1 MILKAPN
8 NPKPGLKPLPDEA
21 DAPAAAKPLVVRT
34 VQAKPAMA
42 DRRTRILEAATRR
55 FAEHGF
61 EATTVRQIADDVSIL
76 SGSLYHHFASKEAML
91 HEIVR
96 DTAEKMRDNVV
107 RISQAPVDAEH
118 RLTALILLELG
129 EMTRNQQ
136 VHAILSND
144 RKFFRQ
150 RQEFAYVMQAKREAY
165 QAWCVTLQD
174 GIDGQLF
181 KSSLDFYLT
190 ISTIIRMLSAAA
202 DWYQNEESY
211 MSRPFGPYT
220 LDGVIDFHLEFTLSA
235 VRLPA
240 RTSAPIPRQECEE
253 LARFIG

>member
-1 MILKAPN
+1 MSVKPTNA
-8 NPKPGLKPLPDEA
+8 KPGETT
-21 DAPAAAKPLVVRT
+21 AKARPLVVRT
-34 VQAKPAMA
+34 APAKPALA
-42 DRRTRILEAATRR
+42 DRRGKILQTATQR

-91 HEIVR
+91 HDIVR
-96 DTAEKMRDNVV
+96 ETVEKMRDNVV

-136 VHAILSND
+136 VHAILSNE
-144 RKFFRQ
+144 RKFFRN
-150 RQEFAYVMQAKREAY
+150 REEFAYVVKAKREAY
-165 QAWCVTLQD
+165 HAWCATLQD
-174 GIDGQLF
+174 GIDSKLF
-181 KSSLDFYLT
+181 KSSVDFYLT

-202 DWYQNEESY
+202 DWYKHEETY

-220 LDGVIDFHLEFTLSA
+220 LDGVIDFHLEFVLSA
-235 VRLPA
+235 VRLPE
-240 RTSAPIPRQECEE
+240 RTAAPIPRQACEE
-253 LARFIG
+253 LALFIG

>member
-1 MILKAPN
+1 MN
-8 NPKPGLKPLPDEA
+8 VKP
-21 DAPAAAKPLVVRT
+21 PAKTARSAKPLVVRPAP
-34 VQAKPAMA
+34 AKPAMA
-42 DRRTRILEAATRR
+42 GRRSRILQAATQR

-91 HEIVR
+91 HDIVH
-96 DTAEKMRDNVV
+96 DTVEKMSENVV
-107 RISQAPVDAEH
+107 RISKAAVDAEH

-136 VHAILSND
+136 VHAILSNE

-150 RQEFAYVMQAKREAY
+150 KEEFAYVVAAKRSAYEAWR
-165 QAWCVTLQD
+165 ATLQD
-174 GIDGQLF
+174 GIDAQLF

-190 ISTIIRMLSAAA
+190 ISTIIRTLSAAA
-202 DWYQNEESY
+202 DWYKNEETY
-211 MSRPFGPYT
+211 MAHSFGPYT
-220 LDGVIDFHLEFTLSA
+220 LDRVIDFHLEYILSA

-240 RTSAPIPRQECEE
+240 RTSAPIPRQACEA
-253 LARFIG
+253 LARFVD

>member
-1 MILKAPN
+1 MSLKM
-8 NPKPGLKPLPDEA
+8 
-21 DAPAAAKPLVVRT
+21 PAKAKGESAVTSQPLVVRAP
-34 VQAKPAMA
+34 AKPAMA
-42 DRRTRILEAATRR
+42 DRRSKILEAATQR

-91 HEIVR
+91 HDIVH
-96 DTAEKMRDNVV
+96 DTVEKMRDNVV
-107 RISQAPVDAEH
+107 RISKAPVDAEH
-118 RLTALILLELG
+118 RLTAMILLELG

-136 VHAILSND
+136 VHAILSNE

-150 RQEFAYVMQAKREAY
+150 KEEFAYVVKAKREAY
-165 QAWCVTLQD
+165 HAWCATLQD
-174 GIDGQLF
+174 GIDAQLF

-202 DWYQNEESY
+202 DWYKNEEVY

-240 RTSAPIPRQECEE
+240 RADAPIPRQACEE
-253 LARFIG
+253 LAQFIG

>member
-1 MILKAPN
+1 MSLKVQTNTKAGAKSPR
-8 NPKPGLKPLPDEA
+8 GEA
-21 DAPAAAKPLVVRT
+21 DVAAASRPQVVRLAP
-34 VQAKPAMA
+34 AKPAMV
-42 DRRTRILEAATRR
+42 DRRTKILEAATQR

-61 EATTVRQIADDVSIL
+61 EATTVRQIADDVNIL

-91 HEIVR
+91 HDIVQE
-96 DTAEKMRDNVV
+96 TVEKMRDNVV
-107 RISQAPVDAEH
+107 RISKAPVDAEH

-150 RQEFAYVMQAKREAY
+150 KEEFLYVVRAKRESY
-165 QAWCVTLQD
+165 NAWCATLQD
-174 GIDGQLF
+174 GIDGKLF

-202 DWYQNEESY
+202 DWYKNEEVY

-220 LDGVIDFHLEFTLSA
+220 LDTVIDFHLEYVLSA

-240 RTSAPIPRQECEE
+240 RTSAPIPRQACEE

>member
-1 MILKAPN
+1 MSVKPTNA
-8 NPKPGLKPLPDEA
+8 KPGETT
-21 DAPAAAKPLVVRT
+21 AKARPLVVRAAP
-34 VQAKPAMA
+34 AKPALA
-42 DRRTRILEAATRR
+42 DRRGKILQTATQR

-91 HEIVR
+91 HDIVR
-96 DTAEKMRDNVV
+96 ETVEKMRDNVV

-136 VHAILSND
+136 VHAILSNE
-144 RKFFRQ
+144 RKFFRN
-150 RQEFAYVMQAKREAY
+150 REEFAYVVKAKREAY
-165 QAWCVTLQD
+165 HAWCATLQD
-174 GIDGQLF
+174 GIDSKLF
-181 KSSLDFYLT
+181 KSSVDFYLT

-202 DWYQNEESY
+202 DWYKNEETY

-220 LDGVIDFHLEFTLSA
+220 LDGVIDFHLEFVLSA
-235 VRLPA
+235 VRLPE
-240 RTSAPIPRQECEE
+240 RTAAPIPRQACEE
-253 LARFIG
+253 LALFIG